1 MAEGRGIRVQIVL
14 ALGTL
19 MLLAFV
25 PLSFAVSSL
34 ARASEL
40 VARRHAV
47 VAVAHA
53 IATHVKADR

>member
-1 MAEGRGIRVQIVL
+1 VQIVL

-19 MLLAFV
+19 MLVAFV

-34 ARASEL
+34 ASASQL
-40 VARRHAV
+40 VARREAI

-53 IATHVKADR
+53 IATHIKEDHGEVA